1 VPDLRTRIEFSSPT
15 AQTIHTSRF
24 FLSRSG
30 DSVNRFL
37 AFLLI
42 GVFVGVQI
50 VCLSAR
56 AEGPTERGASDE
68 TTKSAAN
75 NATTSGP
82 DAKPNSAPSNAV
94 SPTDRQN
101 LNVLWLLVTGF
112 LVIVMQAGFAMVETG
127 LTRSKNVTHTMT
139 MTVAT
144 FALGTL
150 AFFVVGFA
158 LMYGGAAGAAIDS
171 HRAAPHE
178 ISITVSGREFG
189 LFGFAQFFLAAGAA
203 DGALLAVFFSQAV
216 LANVATTIPT
226 GAMAERWKFRAFV
239 YFVLF
244 MAAIVYPVFGNW
256 VWGGG
261 WLAQLNLGRGFVDF
275 AGSSVIHLVGGM
287 AAVAG
292 CRVLGPRIGKYNR
305 DGSLNVLLPHSVP
318 LYMAGTVILAF
329 GWFGLITGRAM
340 FGTDLMV
347 GRVATNALLA
357 SAAGATAAMIYMWT
371 LYKKPD
377 PSFICNGLLAG
388 LVAISAPCAF
398 VTPLA
403 AVVIGLVAGVLVVWS
418 VLFLERATR
427 LDDPVGAISV
437 HGINGAWGVL
447 AVGLFADGSYRGVSG
462 LFHGGGQQLVAQ
474 TIGLVACIIWT
485 FVTSWVFFRIVGV
498 FVGNRVGPTSELQ
511 GLDVPE
517 LGVVGYFNE
526 DPAAAKGST
535 SRAFAEPRAAAAPP
549 PASENRFSIV
559 IEGTDAASVKA
570 IWNELCQPSDR
581 PSDPDFV
588 AVYPLMTLIKGNRFR
603 FRGGEPDDVRSRMER
618 LVIKRLPEKAIRA
631 RIEG

>member
-1 VPDLRTRIEFSSPT
+1 MKRPLILLVLGLI
-15 AQTIHTSRF
+15 
-24 FLSRSG
+24 
-30 DSVNRFL
+30 L
-37 AFLLI
+37 AAHFD
-42 GVFVGVQI
+42 GAA
-50 VCLSAR
+50 AR
-56 AEGPTERGASDE
+56 AEKPADAGNSAAATKAATSGASN
-68 TTKSAAN
+68 SAADERPE
-75 NATTSGP
+75 AAALP
-82 DAKPNSAPSNAV
+82 AAPSAARLNV
-94 SPTDRQN
+94 
-101 LNVLWLLVTGF
+101 NVLWLLVTGF
-112 LVIVMQAGFAMVETG
+112 LVIAMQAGFAMVETG

-139 MTVAT
+139 MTVTT
-144 FALGTL
+144 FALGSL
-150 AFFVVGFA
+150 AFFAVGFA
-158 LMYGGAAGAAIDS
+158 LMYGGGAGELISDHSSPA
-171 HRAAPHE
+171 RE
-178 ISITVSGREFG
+178 ISIALGSHDFG
-189 LFGFAQFFLAAGAA
+189 LFGFANFFLVSGGA

-261 WLAQLNLGRGFVDF
+261 WLAKLGPNLGSGFVDF

-292 CRVLGPRIGKYNR
+292 CRVLGPRLGKYNR
-305 DGSLNVLLPHSVP
+305 DGSPNVLLPHSVP
-318 LYMAGTVILAF
+318 LYMAGTMILAF
-329 GWFGLITGRAM
+329 GWFALIAGRALVAD
-340 FGTDLMV
+340 DLFV
-347 GRVATNALLA
+347 GRVAANALLA
-357 SAAGATAAMIYMWT
+357 AAAGAAAAMVYMWT

-447 AVGLFADGSYRGVSG
+447 AVGLFADGSYRGVTG
-462 LFHGGGQQLVAQ
+462 LFHGGGSQLAAQ
-474 TIGLVACIIWT
+474 AIGLAACVVWT
-485 FVTSWVFFRIVGV
+485 FVTSWVFFRIIGAV
-498 FVGNRVGPTSELQ
+498 VGNRVGPTTELQ

-535 SRAFAEPRAAAAPP
+535 SRAFAEPRAAIAPP

-559 IEGTDAASVKA
+559 IEGTDAATVKA

-603 FRGGEPDDVRSRMER
+603 FRGGQPDDVRGRMER
-618 LVIKRLPEKAIRA
+618 LVSKRLPEKAIRA
-631 RIEG
+631 RIEM